1 MGYLNNTIK
10 GVSWVGALRV
20 FTRILSLV
28 KTIVLARLL
37 LPNQF
42 GIYGIA
48 ALIVAFLEILTD
60 TGINVFLI
68 QEEDDVEHYV
78 NTAWVVSIL
87 RGTLI
92 CLLIVLFSTFV
103 SSFFKT
109 PESRNILLLISIV
122 PLIKGFINPSIVKF
136 QKYLLFKK
144 EFIFRSFLTLIEAVL
159 TITFAIIT
167 KSAVSLVIGLL
178 ISAVFEMALSFYIA
192 KPIPSLRFKIENF
205 KLVFNR
211 GKWITLAGIFEYLY
225 RNLDNIT
232 VGKIL
237 GVTSLGYYDMAY
249 KISILPITEV
259 SEVFSKVT
267 FPIYTK
273 IKEDKKRLKKAF
285 MKVMLTTTVIVLPIV
300 IILII
305 FTEPLVLLFLG
316 KNWLPIINVLKV
328 LSIFGAIRSISGISS
343 ALFLALK
350 KQNYVTFVT
359 FASILGLGISI
370 VPLVI
375 RYGILGAGI
384 SAVIGSILSLP
395 VMLYGV
401 NKLLK

>member
-1 MGYLNNTIK
+1 MGYLKNTIK

-48 ALIVAFLEILTD
+48 ALILAFLEILTD

>member
-1 MGYLNNTIK
+1 MGYLKNTIK

-48 ALIVAFLEILTD
+48 ALILALLEILTD
-60 TGINVFLI
+60 TGINVFLV

-87 RGTLI
+87 RGTLL
-92 CLLIVLFSTFV
+92 CLLIVLTSTFV

-109 PESRNILLLISIV
+109 PESRNILLLISII
-122 PLIKGFINPSIVKF
+122 PLVKGFINPSIVKF
-136 QKYLLFKK
+136 QKHLLFKK
-144 EFIFRSFLTLIEAVL
+144 DFIFRSFLTFIEASF
-159 TITFAIIT
+159 TIILAIVT
-167 KSAVSLVIGLL
+167 KSAASLVGGLMV
-178 ISAVFEMALSFYIA
+178 SAIFEVILSFYVVS
-192 KPIPSLRFKIENF
+192 PRPFLNFKLENF

-211 GKWITLAGIFEYLY
+211 GKWITLAGIFEYFY

-232 VGKIL
+232 IGKIL

-259 SEVFSKVT
+259 ADVFSKVT
-267 FPIYTK
+267 FPVYTK
-273 IKEDKKRLKKAF
+273 IQEDKIRLRNAYL
-285 MKVMLTTTVIVLPIV
+285 KVLLTTTFVVLPIV
-300 IILII
+300 LILIF

-328 LSIFGAIRSISGISS
+328 LSIYGAIRSISGSSS

-350 KQNYVTFVT
+350 KQNYYTFIT
-359 FASILGLGISI
+359 FAIILGLGISI

-395 VMLYGV
+395 VMLYG
-401 NKLLK
+401 

>member
-1 MGYLNNTIK
+1 
-10 GVSWVGALRV
+10 
-20 FTRILSLV
+20 
-28 KTIVLARLL
+28 
-37 LPNQF
+37 
-42 GIYGIA
+42 
-48 ALIVAFLEILTD
+48 
-60 TGINVFLI
+60 
-68 QEEDDVEHYV
+68 
-78 NTAWVVSIL
+78 
-87 RGTLI
+87 
-92 CLLIVLFSTFV
+92 
-103 SSFFKT
+103 
-109 PESRNILLLISIV
+109 
-122 PLIKGFINPSIVKF
+122 
-136 QKYLLFKK
+136 
-144 EFIFRSFLTLIEAVL
+144 
-159 TITFAIIT
+159 
-167 KSAVSLVIGLL
+167 
-178 ISAVFEMALSFYIA
+178 MALSFYIA